1 MKSDAWM
8 PTTIEQY
15 REAKATY
22 QKLHNQAKKELLA
35 RFHELA
41 GELHQI
47 QKELKEDFATKVAIP
62 SKPKLARRTAN
73 AASLKKVVE
82 LPPKPNAVPNPQIV
96 RTEKK
101 LTTAKQKLHEAVASG
116 KDPKSI
122 QDRIYELEDELRLAK
137 EK

>member
-1 MKSDAWM
+1 M
-8 PTTIEQY
+8 PTTIDQY

-41 GELHQI
+41 NELLQI

-62 SKPKLARRTAN
+62 SKPKVARRTTN
-73 AASLKKVVE
+73 AAAPNKVME
-82 LPPKPNAVPNPQIV
+82 LPQKNVVPNPQIA

-101 LTTAKQKLHEAVASG
+101 LTAAKQKLQETVASG
-116 KDPKSI
+116 KDPKMI
-122 QDRIYELEDELRLAK
+122 KDRIYELEDELRLAK